1 MKKANEKGIT
11 MVTLVITVIV
21 LIIITAIGVG
31 TGSEIIK
38 RADLQNINTNMM
50 LIQAKVKTI
59 SEQAKFNKDTSNYKG
74 TKVSEI
80 SGNEQIDKLPITDK
94 ENCYLLSQTDLDSMG
109 LEKITI
115 DEGYVVNYN
124 TNEIMYVKGFETD
137 DTIYYNLTDMKNL
150 SLE

>member
-21 LIIITAIGVG
+21 LIIITAIGVS

-38 RADLQNINTNMM
+38 KANLQNINTNMM

-80 SGNEQIDKLPITDK
+80 SGNEQIDKLQITDK

-124 TNEIMYVKGFETD
+124 TNEVMYVKGFETE
-137 DTIYYNLTDMKNL
+137 DTTYYNLTDMKNL

>member
-21 LIIITAIGVG
+21 LIIITSIGIATG
-31 TGSEIIK
+31 TDIIK
-38 RADLQNINTNMM
+38 KADLQNINTNMM

-74 TKVSEI
+74 TKLTDI
-80 SGNEQIDKLPITDK
+80 TGNEQIDKLQITDK
-94 ENCYLLSQTDLDSMG
+94 ENCYLLSQADLNEMG

-115 DEGYVVNYN
+115 DDGYIVNYN
-124 TNEIMYVKGFETD
+124 TNEVMYVKGFETAD
-137 DTIYYNLTDMKNL
+137 ETYYNLTEMKNL

>member
-11 MVTLVITVIV
+11 MVTLVITIIV
-21 LIIITAIGVG
+21 LIIITAIGVNTG
-31 TGSEIIK
+31 TEIIK

-74 TKVSEI
+74 TKISEI
-80 SGNEQIDKLPITDK
+80 SGNEQIDKLQITDK

-115 DEGYVVNYN
+115 DDGYIVNYN
-124 TNEIMYVKGFETD
+124 TNEIMYVKGFETE
-137 DTIYYNLTDMKNL
+137 DTTYYNLTDMKNL